1 MNEAADIERIAAENA
16 ALKQALLAEQKR
28 RKEALLDRQSII
40 ESKDQRIAQLEELIR
55 SLQRKQYGPSSEKNP
70 DQLGLFNEA
79 EEGAAAE
86 PEPTTEVPAH
96 TRKRR
101 GRPALPESLP
111 REEIVYDVAEQD
123 RVCPH
128 DGAVLKPMGFK
139 TSEQL
144 EIIPAQVKVIVHKRA
159 QYACPCCE
167 SHVVTANKPAQLLGK
182 SIATAGTLAWVATS
196 KYADALPLYR
206 QCQMLQRAGVELDR
220 TTLAHWMIRCGEAV
234 QPLINRLTEHILE
247 GPIIRMDETPVQVLK
262 EPGKPAQSDS
272 YMWLLSDVDARTVVF
287 RYDPGRGGDVPL
299 DMVSDYRGVLMVDG
313 YGGYNAVCA
322 KNSLIRL
329 SCLAHVRRKFIDAK
343 ESAKGR
349 TGKAD
354 QALAWIQRL
363 YGIEKQAKD
372 LSADERYALRQ
383 RAALPIVNTLEKWL
397 KKSITQ
403 VPKGGKLGKAIAY
416 ANNHWPNVRHYLAD
430 GRYPIDNNLAENAI
444 RPFAVGRKNW
454 LFANSQSG
462 ARASANL
469 YSLIQ
474 TATRHGLNPHE
485 YLRKVFT
492 ALPTATTVEDID
504 ALLPF
509 NIKM

>member
-1 MNEAADIERIAAENA
+1 MNQAAEIERIAAENA
-16 ALKQALLAEQKR
+16 ALKQALVAEQKR
-28 RKEALLDRQSII
+28 REEVLLDRQPVI

-79 EEGAAAE
+79 EEDAAVE
-86 PEPTTEVPAH
+86 PEPPTEVPAH
-96 TRKRR
+96 KRRRR

-111 REEIVYDVAEQD
+111 REEIVYDVAEED

-128 DGAVLKPMGFK
+128 DGAALKPMGFK

-167 SHVVTANKPAQLLGK
+167 SHVVTADKPAQLLGK

-206 QCQMLQRAGVELDR
+206 QCQMLQRTGIELDR
-220 TTLAHWMIRCGEAV
+220 TTLAHWMIRCGDAV

-262 EPGKPAQSDS
+262 EPGKSAQSES
-272 YMWLLSDVDARTVVF
+272 YMWLLSDVEARTVVF
-287 RYDPGRGGDVPL
+287 RYDAGRSGDVPL
-299 DMVSDYRGVLMVDG
+299 DMLTDYRGVLMVDG
-313 YGGYNAVCA
+313 YKGYNAVCA
-322 KNSLIRL
+322 KNSLTRL
-329 SCLAHVRRKFIDAK
+329 GCLAHVRRKFFDAK
-343 ESAKGR
+343 ESSKGR

-354 QALAWIQRL
+354 KALSWIRKL
-363 YGIEKQAKD
+363 YAIERQISTA
-372 LSADERYALRQ
+372 SPDERYAVRQ
-383 RAALPIVNTLEKWL
+383 RDAQPIVEEMGTWL
-397 KKSITQ
+397 DKSISQ
-403 VPKGGKLGKAIAY
+403 VPKGGKLGRAIAY
-416 ANNHWPNVRHYLAD
+416 AKNHWPHVQRYLTD
-430 GRYPIDNNLAENAI
+430 GRYPIDNNQAENAI

-469 YSLIQ
+469 YSLVQ
-474 TATRHGLNPHE
+474 TASRHGLNPHE
-485 YLRKVFT
+485 YLRRVFT
-492 ALPTATTVEDID
+492 ELPTVITVEDID

-509 NIKM
+509 NIEL